1 MNQPATILVID
12 DEAIIRQT
20 LSMMLEFLGYDV
32 LLAADGEQGIAMFE
46 MHQQHIRVV
55 ILDMTMPGMS
65 GDAVFQ
71 RLQAVNPEVKVLL
84 FSGYSEQDVQQRFAG
99 RGPTVFLQKPFTPQT
114 LRQKLE
120 EVL

>member
-12 DEAIIRQT
+12 DEEIIRQT
-20 LSMMLEFLGYDV
+20 LSMMLGFLGYDV

-46 MHQQHIRVV
+46 THQQGIEAV

-71 RLQAVNPEVKVLL
+71 RLQAIAPDVKVLL
-84 FSGYSEQDVQQRFAG
+84 FSGYSEQDLQQRFAG
-99 RGPTVFLQKPFTPQT
+99 RGLAGFLQKPFTPQT
-114 LRQKLE
+114 LQQKLE